1 MTSVPTD
8 FRILEYT
15 VVPVDGGDDAIEHGG
30 GGEDA

>member
-15 VVPVDGGDDAIEHGG
+15 GVPVDGGDDGTEHGG